1 MRVAEILTLGEAAAR
16 CAALRAAGKRV
27 VQSHGV
33 FDLVHPGIV
42 RHLEEARRQG
52 DALVVTVA
60 GDAALAAGPVRPIF
74 PERDRAENAAAL
86 SPVDLVCV
94 VDEAAPRESLRLLQP
109 DVFAKG
115 QPVTAAERRLH
126 RHLFGAEGPAIDL
139 GATGIY
145 ETLELISSS
154 PTLLGTF
161 LDIYPDETRRFLR
174 EFAAR
179 WSYGQVRAA
188 LDALAGA
195 TVTLV
200 GDAIVDE
207 YHYCQA
213 LGKSAKSNN
222 VVHQF
227 LSHEVFAGGALA
239 IANHLASLC
248 KEVRLV
254 TLLGAH
260 DTREAFIRAHL
271 RPNVVPTFFTRPDGP
286 TVVKKRY
293 LDQYLNQKLFEV
305 NYLNTQSIDGALEEQ
320 VLAHLGRAIP
330 AGDLVLVSDYGHGFI
345 TGPVVRRLEQ
355 VAPRL
360 AVNTQ
365 NNGANVGYNM
375 ITRYRRPHFVCLDE
389 SELRLAAQDK
399 ESPIERVLA
408 QMAARLES
416 ASLIVT
422 LGKRGSAGLTAS
434 GERNATPI
442 FSSKVV
448 DTIGA
453 GDAFFAY
460 TAPLALQGVPHDLV
474 SFVGNAAGAIAVK
487 IIGNRRPVE
496 KDELLE
502 FVSVLLR

>member
-1 MRVAEILTLGEAAAR
+1 MAEILSLEAAAAR
-16 CAALRAAGKRV
+16 CAALRGAGKTV

-60 GDAALAAGPVRPIF
+60 GDRALAEGPVRPIF
-74 PERDRAENAAAL
+74 PERDRAESAAAL
-86 SPVDLVCV
+86 TPVDLVCV

-115 QPVTAAERRLH
+115 QPVTAAERRMH

-139 GATGIY
+139 GATGLY

-161 LDIYPDETRRFLR
+161 LDIYPDQTRRFLR
-174 EFAAR
+174 EFSTR
-179 WSYGQVRAA
+179 RSYEQVRGA
-188 LDALAGA
+188 LDALSGL

-248 KEVRLV
+248 REVRLV
-254 TLLGAH
+254 TLLGGH
-260 DTREAFIRAHL
+260 DPREEFVRANL
-271 RPNVVPTFFTRPDGP
+271 RPNVRPVFFTRPDGP

-305 NYLNTQSIDGALEEQ
+305 NYLNTHAIGGASETQ
-320 VLAHLGRAIP
+320 VLDYLGRAISG
-330 AGDLVLVSDYGHGFI
+330 ADLVLVSDYGHGFLTAPI
-345 TGPVVRRLEQ
+345 VRRLEQ

-375 ITRYRRPHFVCLDE
+375 ITRYRSPHFVCLDE

-399 ESPIERVLA
+399 ESPIEEVLA
-408 QMAARLES
+408 RMSERLEC
-416 ASLIVT
+416 ANLVVT
-422 LGKRGSAGLTAS
+422 LGKRGSAGLSRA
-434 GERNATPI
+434 GERNLTPV
-442 FSSKVV
+442 FSAKVV

-460 TAPLALQGVPHDLV
+460 TAPLALQGVPLDLV

-487 IIGNRRPVE
+487 IVGNRRPVE